1 MKGAIPVG
9 EALFSRLEMYD
20 HVTVSWV
27 GDDGYPMQT
36 PADFRVDAAA
46 GVVRIDRTAVPVP
59 TDREVNI
66 TVSHIRPQLGTGYDQ
81 RRYVVTWGRVAATA
95 DGYVMTPAK
104 AWGWDENDVPFFEY
118 SERAN
123 PQAHAYMKSL
133 SIERDAEVRPRLS
146 RFWTFLLAT
155 RLPFLTATFVPILLG
170 IAVAAR
176 AGEFNWWLAL
186 LTLVGGA
193 CVHIGL
199 NVANDIFDALSG
211 ADDANVSPTQYS
223 GGSRVI
229 QRGLVTLRGM
239 SMISIAAYAVG
250 IGIGLYLVV
259 YRGSLE
265 LLGIGIAGV
274 FLSVFYTA
282 PPFRLVHRGLGEL
295 TTALGFG
302 PIMVLGAYVV
312 QTDEL
317 AWEPFI
323 ASIPVAILIA
333 LILYLNEIPDRPG
346 DAKVGKRTL
355 PVRLS
360 PDVITSGFL
369 VAALAAFATVVLG
382 VAFDVLP
389 VPTLLALLALPLVFQ
404 IYQGVREYYDKPYE
418 IMGYLGKNV
427 QLHLVTGLLLFAGY
441 MIAVAADAIWDSPP
455 GLLT

>member
-9 EALFSRLEMYD
+9 DALFSRLAQYP
-20 HVTVSWV
+20 HLTVSWV
-27 GDDGYPMQT
+27 ADDGYPMQT
-36 PADFRVDAAA
+36 PAEFSVDPAA
-46 GVVRIDRTAVPVP
+46 GVVRLQRTAVALP
-59 TDREVNI
+59 TDREVNVI
-66 TVSHIRPQLGTGYDQ
+66 GSHIRPQPGTGYDQ
-81 RRYVVTWGRVAATA
+81 RRYVVAWGHIEAAG
-95 DGYVMTPAK
+95 DGYVLRPAR

-176 AGEFNWWLAL
+176 HGEFNWWLAL

-239 SMISIAAYAVG
+239 SMISVAAYAVG
-250 IGIGLYLVV
+250 IAIGLYLVA

-265 LLGIGIAGV
+265 LLGIGIAGI

-312 QTDEL
+312 QTEEL

-333 LILYLNEIPDRPG
+333 LILYVNEIPDRPA
-346 DAKVGKRTL
+346 DARVGKRTL

-360 PDVITSGFL
+360 REVVTNGFL
-369 VAALAAFATVVLG
+369 VAGIAAFATVVLG
-382 VAFDVLP
+382 VLFGVLP

-404 IYQGVREYYDKPYE
+404 VYRGIRAYYDRPYDL
-418 IMGYLGKNV
+418 MAYMGKNV

-441 MIAVAADAIWDSPP
+441 MIAVTADAIWDSPP